1 MPVCARLR
9 HPQARSLSVA
19 CSAVRVP
26 PCQAA
31 ALAPVTACRVR
42 RLLLPLAVATAN
54 TNEGRTTVRARAHM
68 NAGGSTL
75 LVHRGLLNAGGLA
88 LPRASSASS
97 TRGGLLVF
105 GMITV
110 SLLPTALQLFQT
122 KPPAPNTRQRCCPFD
137 PLPHAPIPAS
147 RPTSFLA
154 HGADPRGVVPV
165 TTPGTPTRDRR
176 SPGGIG
182 NSEKFSGE
190 KFEFAPLLADT

>member
-1 MPVCARLR
+1 M
-9 HPQARSLSVA
+9 
-19 CSAVRVP
+19 
-26 PCQAA
+26 
-31 ALAPVTACRVR
+31 TACRVR

-110 SLLPTALQLFQT
+110 SITF
-122 KPPAPNTRQRCCPFD
+122 
-137 PLPHAPIPAS
+137 
-147 RPTSFLA
+147 A
-154 HGADPRGVVPV
+154 HGPV
-165 TTPGTPTRDRR
+165 SNKATGAEYQAAMLPVRSAPTRTHPSQPPHELPRTR
-176 SPGGIG
+176 G
-182 NSEKFSGE
+182 
-190 KFEFAPLLADT
+190 